1 MATAFIDRR
10 NKYVVAVRDTVPANV
25 PDRLFAVTLN
35 SGETAKAGDKYEQNG
50 NPRFVSPP
58 PAPKKP
64 AVFTAFQFLLRFT
77 EAEREAFRAAAETDT
92 KVADFMQ
99 LCTAASQVEA
109 NHPMTIA
116 GMNYLVAQG
125 LLTQARADEVLAK

>member
-1 MATAFIDRR
+1 MKIAIVNKNKRVMEMRTVHSAVDVLPTVILNDGEECGIGLLYVPDATPRFQAVFPEMPSVSPVWTAF
-10 NKYVVAVRDTVPANV
+10 
-25 PDRLFAVTLN
+25 
-35 SGETAKAGDKYEQNG
+35 E
-50 NPRFVSPP
+50 
-58 PAPKKP
+58 
-64 AVFTAFQFLLRFT
+64 FLLRFT

-116 GMNYLVAQG
+116 GMDYLVAEG
-125 LLTQARADEVLAK
+125 LLTQARANEVLAK